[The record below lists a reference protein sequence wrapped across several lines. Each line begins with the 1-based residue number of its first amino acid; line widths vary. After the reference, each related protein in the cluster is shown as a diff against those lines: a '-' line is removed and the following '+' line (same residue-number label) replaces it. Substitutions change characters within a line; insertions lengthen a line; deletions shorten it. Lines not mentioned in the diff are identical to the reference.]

1 MVTLIAD
8 KRAARVEDLGRL
20 FKRYTEKPVIVTENV
35 KDALQYIL
43 KNRGERRVYCL
54 GSLYLAG
61 MIKELIQEEYR
72 CSTMR
77 KN

>member
-1 MVTLIAD
+1 M
-8 KRAARVEDLGRL
+8 EDLGRL

-54 GSLYLAG
+54 GFSVSGG
-61 MIKELIQEEYR
+61 MIR
-72 CSTMR
+72 
-77 KN
+77 N